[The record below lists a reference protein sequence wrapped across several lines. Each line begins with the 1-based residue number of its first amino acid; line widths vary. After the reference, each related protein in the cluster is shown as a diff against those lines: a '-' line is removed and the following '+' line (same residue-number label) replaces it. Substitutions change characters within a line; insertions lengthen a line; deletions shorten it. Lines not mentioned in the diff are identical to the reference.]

1 MKFSEAAI
9 NSLRFPSFLRATAL
23 FAALFVANVDAQV
36 RSVNT
41 IHVFVLINK
50 QNTIIDIVVLMILFF
65 SCFGLLLHDTK

>member
-1 MKFSEAAI
+1 MRFSKAAI

-50 QNTIIDIVVLMILFF
+50 Q
-65 SCFGLLLHDTK
+65 KYYY